1 MKETTK
7 LILSM
12 PESMTCQQVAN
23 KLGVTYNSVISVR
36 RRYGAEYKKQNRA
49 ARKHLPELYAMLD
62 ANKSYAEIARAVG
75 LTAQGVHYHANK
87 IGLSRVKEFSKTE
100 VRKQIAED
108 YAKGYP
114 LKFIANKYGCDA
126 SLPCVIAKS
135 LGVKLRTRG
144 GSPRHARIMQ
154 MVSAG
159 VAATEISRQLNC
171 ALQTVY
177 NAKRKALSENL

>member
-1 MKETTK
+1 MKESTK

-12 PESMTCQQVAN
+12 PDSMTCQQVAD
-23 KLGVTYNSVISVR
+23 KLSVTYNSVISAR
-36 RRYGAEYKKQNRA
+36 RRYGVAYKKQNRA
-49 ARKHLPELYAMLD
+49 ARKHLPELYEMLE
-62 ANKSYAEIARAVG
+62 ANRSYAEIARAVG

-100 VRKQIAED
+100 VRKQIADD

-135 LGVKLRTRG
+135 LGIKLRTRG

-154 MVSAG
+154 LLSAG
-159 VAATEISRQLNC
+159 VAAKEISKQLNC

-177 NAKRKALSENL
+177 NAKKKALVENR